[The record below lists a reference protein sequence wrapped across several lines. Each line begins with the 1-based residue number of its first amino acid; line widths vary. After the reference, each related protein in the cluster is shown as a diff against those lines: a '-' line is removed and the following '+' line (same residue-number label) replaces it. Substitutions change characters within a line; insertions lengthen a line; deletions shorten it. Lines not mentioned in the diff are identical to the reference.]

1 MEKWDLFDEN
11 RQPLNKVH
19 YRGEEIAKGHYHV
32 VVGIWT
38 INSQNKILL
47 TLRHPDKDFYP
58 DCWENT
64 GGCVRAGEASLQ
76 GAKRELFEETGI
88 DVTEEEFIL
97 LKTERTED
105 TFSDTYI
112 VRVDRSIEELV
123 MQEGETVAAKW
134 VTLEEL
140 DQMVDRGEVG
150 LPIAEKFL
158 ALRDELKNYLEKTI
172 IY

>member
-1 MEKWDLFDEN
+1 MEQWDLFDEN
-11 RQPLNKVH
+11 RQPLNKLH
-19 YRGEEIAKGHYHV
+19 TRGEVIHKGHYHV

-38 INSQNKILL
+38 INSKNEFLL

-58 DCWENT
+58 NCWENT
-64 GGCVRAGEASLQ
+64 GGCVRAGEGSLQ

-88 DVTEEEFIL
+88 DLEEQAFL
-97 LKTERTED
+97 LFKTERTDD

-112 VRVDRSIEELV
+112 VRVDRPIEELV

-140 DQMVDRGEVG
+140 DGMIYRGEVG

-158 ALRDELKNYLEKTI
+158 ALREDLKCYLENHITR
-172 IY
+172 